1 MAQQKQ
7 KGGKAGKGAKRVA
20 DQASQKKGRAAF
32 KKTAQYLRG
41 PKDGG
46 PTQKEVLLTADR
58 RIEQERLERVRRE
71 HEIRM
76 GWRRSSYW

>member
-20 DQASQKKGRAAF
+20 DQASKDKGRAAF

-46 PTQKEVLLTADR
+46 PTLAERVAAFNR
-58 RIEQERLERVRRE
+58 RKEQERLEFERLEHAIWMSRR
-71 HEIRM
+71 RYP
-76 GWRRSSYW
+76 YW